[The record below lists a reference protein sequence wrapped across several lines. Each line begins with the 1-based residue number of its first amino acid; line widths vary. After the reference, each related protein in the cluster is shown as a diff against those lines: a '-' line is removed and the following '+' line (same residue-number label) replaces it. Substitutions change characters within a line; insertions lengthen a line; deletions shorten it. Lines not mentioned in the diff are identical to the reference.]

1 MKKIFL
7 TILTLI
13 IIAVCSL
20 AYIQRDNIS
29 AIINGSKYSSE
40 ELEEQISENKKN
52 LKEELQ
58 KYTTKTINDISAED
72 EEKLIK
78 GEITL
83 EEISKKYNYNTSN
96 TNTENDS
103 ESNSNNNQN
112 TSNDTTN
119 SMDNVINDSVSQLYA
134 IKASFVSELGEVVR
148 QAYTEYKSLPKEKQN
163 SSGKQ
168 EVVLNN
174 INKISQLEKSC
185 DAEVELILSHLQSE
199 LEKLKVDTEIVQVLR
214 ASYEDEKEAKK
225 SYYLSL
231 YYN

>member
-13 IIAVCSL
+13 IIAASTI

-29 AIINGSKYSSE
+29 AIINGTKYSSE
-40 ELEEQISENKKN
+40 ELEEQISENKEN

-83 EEISKKYNYNTSN
+83 EEVSEKYNYNTSN

-103 ESNSNNNQN
+103 ESNSNNNQIP
-112 TSNDTTN
+112 SNENTN
-119 SMDNVINDSVSQLYA
+119 SMDTVINDSVSQLYA
-134 IKASFVSELGEVVR
+134 IKASFVSELGAVVR

-199 LEKLKVDTEIVQVLR
+199 LEELNGDTEIVEVLR